1 MSEDPGDVKF
11 STTEI
16 VHVAGNAHVKEILQ
30 VIDDFYGKG
39 GQEPSLGV
47 KKTINLENLSKAP
60 VQTVDRLTGEGGE
73 MFDLE
78 KAYGERLNRL
88 LTSFRNDP
96 FYEAKHRA
104 YQRFKGNKTAS

>member
-39 GQEPSLGV
+39 G
-47 KKTINLENLSKAP
+47 
-60 VQTVDRLTGEGGE
+60 
-73 MFDLE
+73 
-78 KAYGERLNRL
+78 
-88 LTSFRNDP
+88 
-96 FYEAKHRA
+96 
-104 YQRFKGNKTAS
+104 